1 MNKGGTGNF
10 VEATRLNHE
19 GLTTTG
25 NVNAN
30 TLSSKTLKSP
40 ANGNN
45 RIDLQSHNND
55 MWFRSTSEYF
65 TFQCGSDGDNWT
77 KSFGIRG
84 VNNPAEGQ
92 NTNWIDFGQMKS
104 NATNGSYRGVSI
116 RKYVNGGATAGD
128 LVAGRYYMAGSEN
141 AYLTNYSNTAV
152 KIQSPHGYVAIGP
165 QNNGYC
171 HYVTDRPIHW
181 FDRNVSVQGE
191 IRCGSGYNQLVPY
204 GSMANG
210 YDNGTS
216 EVCEGRIHIG
226 GNKYIYYGWCS
237 ISCNAGASAERT
249 YTVPNLSR
257 IRGITI
263 QCYTRGGTSN
273 FGELALKQTYSNGF
287 TFRLYNS
294 SNGGTHYITYMI
306 IGE

>member
-1 MNKGGTGNF
+1 
-10 VEATRLNHE
+10 
-19 GLTTTG
+19 
-25 NVNAN
+25 
-30 TLSSKTLKSP
+30 
-40 ANGNN
+40 
-45 RIDLQSHNND
+45 
-55 MWFRSTSEYF
+55 
-65 TFQCGSDGDNWT
+65 
-77 KSFGIRG
+77 
-84 VNNPAEGQ
+84 
-92 NTNWIDFGQMKS
+92 MKS

-141 AYLTNYSNTAV
+141 AYLTNYSNTGV
-152 KIQSPHGYVAIGP
+152 KIQSPHGYCAIGP

-181 FDRNVSVQGE
+181 FDRNVAVAGE
-191 IRCGSGYNQLVPY
+191 IRCGSNYNQLVPY

-210 YDNGTS
+210 YDNGTG

-237 ISCNAGASAERT
+237 ISCNAGASTERT